1 MASLGEEVKMGNEKE
16 EAAENQNANHKLRE
30 QCYF

>member
-1 MASLGEEVKMGNEKE
+1 MASLGEEVKMGNQKE
-16 EAAENQNANHKLRE
+16 EAAEDQSKNYKLRE